1 MNAIQ
6 WLRNSMSPEQRHVI
20 GAEAKQALENKHW
33 NEALDAVQDYLVE
46 GAKACDPDNK
56 EKAARIVIS
65 MQLLE
70 AIKRELIR
78 KIEDG
83 DMAAVEIEQIE
94 RARGRTRFFER

>member
-1 MNAIQ
+1 MNPVQ
-6 WLRNSMSPEQRHVI
+6 WLRNAMSPEERRSVGI
-20 GAEAKQALENKHW
+20 EARQALDNRHW
-33 NEALDAVQDYLVE
+33 RQAFEAVETYLVDN
-46 GAKACDPDNK
+46 AKACDPDNK

-83 DMAAVEIEQIE
+83 EMAQVEIVELE
-94 RARGRTRFFER
+94 RRKRPLQFVR